1 MWGNDLLGRGVV
13 EARGEV
19 AECKCTTRC
28 QDTTTI
34 SATLQPCEDRNTI
47 FRLMV
52 YGYKELWRT
61 ITVNNSKRET
71 ICGLCVE
78 LRGDSSQ

>member
-1 MWGNDLLGRGVV
+1 MTCWGGGWWRRGGRLLNVSV
-13 EARGEV
+13 LPV
-19 AECKCTTRC
+19 AN
-28 QDTTTI
+28 TTI